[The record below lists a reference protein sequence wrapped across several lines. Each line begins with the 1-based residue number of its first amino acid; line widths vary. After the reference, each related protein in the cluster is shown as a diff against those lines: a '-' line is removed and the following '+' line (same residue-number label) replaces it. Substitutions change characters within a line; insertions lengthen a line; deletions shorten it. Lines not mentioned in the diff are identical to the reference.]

1 MDHLKKEEAVDI
13 LEKIKLVVQN
23 MDEIEGRMDELP
35 NLQSE
40 IDYKLQDLYHYIENS
55 PIKTNEAYRLIKE
68 IKRLR
73 TIRRDY
79 KIEYE
84 LINEFRNNY
93 QKLTQTNNRKMLLAC
108 VGKKLKQIT
117 SEYKNKGYTDE
128 EIQEVLGTKAGDD
141 VSKSQETLQASA

>member
-55 PIKTNEAYRLIKE
+55 PIKTNEAYRLVKE

-128 EIQEVLGTKAGDD
+128 EIQEVLGTKVGDD
-141 VSKSQETLQASA
+141 VSKSQDTSQASE

>member
-1 MDHLKKEEAVDI
+1 MDI
-13 LEKIKLVVQN
+13 LEKIKIVIKN
-23 MDEIEGRMDELP
+23 MDEIEERIEELP
-35 NLQSE
+35 ALQSE
-40 IDYKLQDLYHYIENS
+40 VDYKLQDLYHYIENNQ
-55 PIKTNEAYRLIKE
+55 IKTNEAYRLVKE

-73 TIRRDY
+73 AIRRDY

-117 SEYKNKGYTDE
+117 AEYRNKGYTE
-128 EIQEVLGTKAGDD
+128 EELQGVLGTKAGDD
-141 VSKSQETLQASA
+141 TSKSQEPSKTLE

>member
-1 MDHLKKEEAVDI
+1 MDI
-13 LEKIKLVVQN
+13 LEKIKIVIKN
-23 MDEIEGRMDELP
+23 MDEIEERIEELP
-35 NLQSE
+35 ALQSE
-40 IDYKLQDLYHYIENS
+40 VDYKLQDLYHYIENS
-55 PIKTNEAYRLIKE
+55 PIKTNEAYRLVKE

-73 TIRRDY
+73 AIRRDY

-93 QKLTQTNNRKMLLAC
+93 QKLTQINNRRMLLAN

-128 EIQEVLGTKAGDD
+128 ELQEVLGTKAGDD